1 MVRFGVFVPQGWRLD
16 LPPNLSPREQWD
28 IIKRVALRAEELGFH
43 SLWVYDHFHT
53 VPKPLSGRSVFEA
66 WTTLSALSSITEK
79 IRLGTLV
86 TCILYRQPSYL
97 AKVIATIDAI
107 SGGRVEAGVGA
118 CWYEHEFLG
127 YGYPFPKPAERI
139 KRLEEAI
146 QIMKLMWTQ
155 PEVNFEGKYY
165 KLKGALCDPKPVQKP
180 HPPIL
185 VGGGGEKLTLR
196 VAAKHADKWNIGG
209 SLEVFKR
216 KLEVLKKH
224 CKKVGR
230 DFNSIVKVH
239 SGITMIGNDEEL
251 KKKIKELNYFKLRG
265 ISLEELKKM
274 PYVGTPEKIIESINE
289 AIRIG
294 VSEIYFYLPE
304 AYKIKPLEEL
314 VEKVLSEIK

>member
-1 MVRFGVFVPQGWRLD
+1 
-16 LPPNLSPREQWD
+16 
-28 IIKRVALRAEELGFH
+28 
-43 SLWVYDHFHT
+43 
-53 VPKPLSGRSVFEA
+53 
-66 WTTLSALSSITEK
+66 
-79 IRLGTLV
+79 
-86 TCILYRQPSYL
+86 
-97 AKVIATIDAI
+97 
-107 SGGRVEAGVGA
+107 
-118 CWYEHEFLG
+118 
-127 YGYPFPKPAERI
+127 
-139 KRLEEAI
+139 
-146 QIMKLMWTQ
+146 MWTQ
-155 PEVNFEGKYY
+155 REVNFESKYY
-165 KLKGALCDPKPVQKP
+165 KLKGALCDPKPIQKP

-196 VAAKHADKWNIGG
+196 VTAKHADKWNIGG
-209 SLEVFKR
+209 TLEVFKR